1 MSRKKESQAWK
12 HFSKSSQDQAKC
24 NLCGGIFSSKNVTNL
39 TKHLNKKHPFVISS
53 LENDNNEQQKESQQV
68 DLSSFFKRS
77 KRTSLFGT
85 IKKSILRFII
95 KDNLPASIVNGEGF
109 RAMMK
114 DFFHEL
120 PTIDRKTIR
129 TQIDE
134 MFKFLKP
141 IKAKSFHGK
150 EIALSCDLWTEQFNH
165 INYISL
171 TGHFIGDDGNMT
183 RVTLVCDPF
192 ESASTGEEIARTL
205 SEILD
210 DWNIKK
216 EDVMCLVTDGAGNMR
231 VASEILLGKSKH
243 FICYAH
249 RLNNAAQS
257 AFKYTPEVNQ
267 ILMKVKA
274 IVQFSNQSNN
284 FFNILRS
291 VQMNDDLDGGKALKL
306 IQSVET
312 SLAIIKHPKDPP
324 PQVSRLEKEV
334 LIDLMKILEP
344 LSIVTNEM
352 SGDIYPTLSKVIPI
366 TYGLKKAIN
375 VIQVHSQ
382 VGQKFQDRLSFELNE
397 RLGNPESTLMCAVAT
412 FLDPRFKIADFSN
425 PRSVLAAKN
434 YIQKM
439 NPDSTVTTIVP
450 SQPSKGNLIWSY
462 HDDIVSQVA
471 HGIVN
476 TSDFEIA
483 YRQWI
488 ESRLLER
495 QDDVLEFW
503 RNQEGLFKNISLQ
516 FLIIPATSVPCERL
530 FSDAGNTVTYKRSY
544 VLKTLM
550 IASCS
555 NIYQEKTLIS
565 IYLIDIENS
574 ERYIYRYGMPP
585 ICPPLPASRIDIL
598 TDMLNII
605 YSSSLRGQG
614 STIARMITFNY

>member
-1 MSRKKESQAWK
+1 
-12 HFSKSSQDQAKC
+12 
-24 NLCGGIFSSKNVTNL
+24 
-39 TKHLNKKHPFVISS
+39 
-53 LENDNNEQQKESQQV
+53 
-68 DLSSFFKRS
+68 
-77 KRTSLFGT
+77 
-85 IKKSILRFII
+85 
-95 KDNLPASIVNGEGF
+95 
-109 RAMMK
+109 
-114 DFFHEL
+114 
-120 PTIDRKTIR
+120 
-129 TQIDE
+129 
-134 MFKFLKP
+134 
-141 IKAKSFHGK
+141 
-150 EIALSCDLWTEQFNH
+150 
-165 INYISL
+165 
-171 TGHFIGDDGNMT
+171 MT
-183 RVTLVCDPF
+183 RVTSACDPF

-216 EDVMCLVTDGAGNMR
+216 EDVMCLVTNGAGNMR

-257 AFKYTPEVNQ
+257 AFKDTPEVNQ

-284 FFNILRS
+284 FSDILRS

-312 SLAIIKHPKDPP
+312 RWNSVYLMIERFIKLFDHISLAIIKHPKDPP

-334 LIDLMKILEP
+334 LIDLVKILEP
-344 LSIVTNEM
+344 LFIVTNEM

-382 VGQKFQDRLSFELNE
+382 VGQKFQDRLSFQLNE
-397 RLGNPESTLMCAVAT
+397 RLGNPKSTLMCAVAT
-412 FLDPRFKIADFSN
+412 FLDPRFKRADFSN

-434 YIQKM
+434 YIQRM
-439 NPDSTVTTIVP
+439 IPDTTVTTIVP

-483 YRQWI
+483 YRQSI

-516 FLIIPATSVPCERL
+516 FLIISATPVPCERL
-530 FSDAGNTVTYKRSY
+530 FSDAGNTVTYKRSCIDKKR
-544 VLKTLM
+544 VKRILFLHGLTIDELKM
-550 IASCS
+550 
-555 NIYQEKTLIS
+555 Y
-565 IYLIDIENS
+565 
-574 ERYIYRYGMPP
+574 
-585 ICPPLPASRIDIL
+585 
-598 TDMLNII
+598 
-605 YSSSLRGQG
+605 
-614 STIARMITFNY
+614 